1 MVDDIDKELAEESK
15 KKIYINFHIEG
26 ETKRMF
32 LKVKKYYNLLY
43 NMETFRVMVKKVY
56 DDIFKDK

>member
-1 MVDDIDKELAEESK
+1 MVANVDKELTEESK

-32 LKVKKYYNLLY
+32 LDVKKYYNLLY
-43 NMETFRVMVKKVY
+43 NMETFRVMVKKVH
-56 DDIFKDK
+56 DELFKDK

>member
-1 MVDDIDKELAEESK
+1 MVAKVDKEFTEESK

-32 LKVKKYYNLLY
+32 LAIKKYYNLLY
-43 NMETFRVMVKKVY
+43 NMETFRVMVKRIH
-56 DDIFKDK
+56 DEIFKD